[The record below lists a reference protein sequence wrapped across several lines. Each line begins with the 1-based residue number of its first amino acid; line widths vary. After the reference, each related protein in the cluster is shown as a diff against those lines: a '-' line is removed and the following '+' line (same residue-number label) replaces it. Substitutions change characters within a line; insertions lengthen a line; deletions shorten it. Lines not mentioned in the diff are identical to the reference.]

1 MTSDEFEVDAIP
13 CKTVQRPVFRA
24 AIDTPEPR
32 AAEVCEPGAELK
44 PQQSEQPKE
53 EVAAGGRVRHDLTD
67 FETRL
72 VLEQTI
78 ENVEGVSNRSGNND
92 GVGRVAITEPSW
104 ASR

>member
-1 MTSDEFEVDAIP
+1 MDLAAGRRGRIPGRSSGEVDATP

-53 EVAAGGRVRHDLTD
+53 EIAVGGSLR
-67 FETRL
+67 F
-72 VLEQTI
+72 
-78 ENVEGVSNRSGNND
+78 RSGS
-92 GVGRVAITEPSW
+92 RP
-104 ASR
+104 ASVSRERDRIR